1 MFFGEQVV
9 YGRADDQRFVLDLQ
23 QLDRAFI
30 AIGDD
35 QRFRIEDE
43 YAVKGSIENSI
54 CKLFFFEDSR
64 FIIPVDAENGIGK
77 EGGQQ

>member
-1 MFFGEQVV
+1 MG
-9 YGRADDQRFVLDLQ
+9 APMISRFVLDLQ

-35 QRFRIEDE
+35 QRFRIQDE

-54 CKLFFFEDSR
+54 GTNCFSFRIADPHYSC
-64 FIIPVDAENGIGK
+64 
-77 EGGQQ
+77 